1 MNTLKDLNNHLFDQ
15 MDRLAKSSGD
25 NVSLEIDRSKSM
37 VEISSEIVKAHQLQL
52 DAASLVAKYKG
63 GLSEDQKLPVISIE
77 TISIGD

>member
-77 TISIGD
+77 TISIGN

>member
-1 MNTLKDLNNHLFDQ
+1 MNTLKDLNKHLFDQ

-63 GLSEDQKLPVISIE
+63 GLSEDQRLPVISIE
-77 TISIGD
+77 TISIGN

>member
-1 MNTLKDLNNHLFDQ
+1 MSTLRDLNNHLFDQ

-25 NVSLEIDRSKSM
+25 NVSLEIERSKSM

-63 GLSEDQKLPVISIE
+63 GLSDEQKMPMISIE

>member
-1 MNTLKDLNNHLFDQ
+1 MNTLKDLNKHLFDQ

-52 DAASLVAKYKG
+52 DAASLVARYKG

-77 TISIGD
+77 TISIGN